1 MKCKIV
7 HKATELFLT
16 LGVKS
21 VTMDDIARELS
32 MSKKT
37 IYASYKNKSCLVSE
51 VVNALFDKVS
61 KGINEIC
68 KQELNPIEEL
78 YAIKKF
84 VSIQLKNERVS
95 PQFQLQKYYPDIF
108 EKFQVKKFEQLNAI
122 TVQNVQRGMNLGLY
136 REDLNIDFVSRIY
149 FVGMTGIVDDRIF
162 PVTNFPKTHL
172 VESFL
177 VYHLR
182 GIVTKKGLDR
192 LKQLMTENTLWIK

>member
-1 MKCKIV
+1 VKCKIV
-7 HKATELFLT
+7 QKATDLFLT

-37 IYASYKNKSCLVSE
+37 IYASYNNKSSLVSE
-51 VVNALFDKVS
+51 VVNSLFDKVS

-68 KQELNPIEEL
+68 AQELNPIEEL

-95 PQFQLQKYYPDIF
+95 PQFQLQKYYPELF
-108 EKFQVKKFEQLNAI
+108 EKFQVKKFERLNSI
-122 TVQNVQRGMNLGLY
+122 TVQNVRRGMELGLY
-136 REDLNIDFVSRIY
+136 RDDLNIDFVARIY

-162 PVTNFPKTHL
+162 PLTDFPKTHL

-177 VYHLR
+177 AYHLR
-182 GIVTKKGLDR
+182 GIVTQKGLDR
-192 LKQLMTENTLWIK
+192 LKQLMHENTP